1 MNAEKLHFLVV
12 EDDDFQRQTLADMLM
27 SLGAKSVQ
35 QAGDGKQALTI
46 LQAVHSQPIDIVLC
60 DLEMPEMDGM
70 ECLRHIG
77 GSDADI
83 SLVIISALDAALIT
97 SVEKMARAYGIRLLG
112 AIEKPIT
119 RARLQALIE
128 QHESFRLKPKTVTA
142 SPTPGFTHE
151 EIMEG
156 LRNNQFEPFFQP
168 KVDVVTGKITGVE
181 ALARWNH
188 PAHGIIAPYAFI
200 SLLEQSGKIN
210 DLTFIML
217 EKAAAA
223 TRQLHQR
230 GYAISMSVNISL
242 ASLTDTTLASRI
254 TQVIRNAAVDPRYII
269 LEVTETVAMTELAHA
284 LENLARLRMHGFG
297 LSIDDYGTGY
307 SSMQQIT
314 HIAFSE
320 LKIDQTFVK
329 NFAENEPLRIMVQSS
344 IDLAHKLRIKCIA
357 EGVETERD
365 WNALKSMGCDLA
377 QGYFIAKPMSLTNL
391 LDFCESYVMS

>member
-1 MNAEKLHFLVV
+1 MNADKLHFLVV
-12 EDDDFQRQTLADMLM
+12 EDDDFQRQTLSDMLL
-27 SLGAKSVQ
+27 SLGAQSVQ
-35 QAGDGKQALTI
+35 QAGDGKQALTL

-70 ECLRHIG
+70 ECFRHIG
-77 GSDADI
+77 RSHADI

-97 SVEKMARAYGIRLLG
+97 SVEKMAHAYGIRLLG

-119 RARLQALIE
+119 RARLQTLIE
-128 QHESFRLKPKTVTA
+128 QHESLRLKPKTVLA
-142 SPTPGFTHE
+142 SPPGFTLE
-151 EIMEG
+151 DIMEG

-168 KVDVVTGKITGVE
+168 KVDVVTAQITGVE

-188 PAHGIIAPYAFI
+188 PRHGILAPYFFI
-200 SLLEQSGKIN
+200 ALLEQSGKIN
-210 DLTFIML
+210 ELTFIML

-223 TRQLHQR
+223 TRQLHQL
-230 GYAISMSVNISL
+230 GHALTMSVNISL

-254 TQVIRNAAVDPRYII
+254 IQVIRNAAVDPRYII

-320 LKIDQTFVK
+320 LKIDQSFVK
-329 NFAENEPLRIMVQSS
+329 NVAESEPLRIIVQSS

-357 EGVETERD
+357 EGVETEGD
-365 WNALKSMGCDLA
+365 WNALRSMRCDLA
-377 QGYFIAKPMSLTNL
+377 QGYFIAKPMSMAGL
-391 LDFCESYVMS
+391 LDFCESYGTP